1 MIFECFL
8 SSDDSD
14 RVTRTLGK
22 LARHGLK
29 QWALTG
35 GLAVELHLSRL
46 AGQPCTRLL
55 NDIDFVADSF
65 EFLPHTL
72 VQDFLF
78 RHVHPLAAAGKT
90 MLQCVDTE
98 TALRVDIFNPY
109 GAAMIRACP
118 PDLPTCELRL
128 ISLEDLASG
137 EASLLMDLAGNIP
150 VDRKFARDFRRL
162 SEFIHTTKAEIAW
175 RDYRK
180 PDHPATFSEA
190 AQLVTQLIDSRADLL
205 IAPEYSTDVSATCE
219 RCQHTPAFP
228 LADARAI
235 CAVLGYC

>member
-1 MIFECFL
+1 ML
-8 SSDDSD
+8 RAGRLDSPND
-14 RVTRTLGK
+14 QLG
-22 LARHGLK
+22 
-29 QWALTG
+29 
-35 GLAVELHLSRL
+35 
-46 AGQPCTRLL
+46 
-55 NDIDFVADSF
+55 
-65 EFLPHTL
+65 
-72 VQDFLF
+72 
-78 RHVHPLAAAGKT
+78 
-90 MLQCVDTE
+90 
-98 TALRVDIFNPY
+98 
-109 GAAMIRACP
+109 
-118 PDLPTCELRL
+118 L
-128 ISLEDLASG
+128 ISLEDLACG
-137 EASLLMDLAGNIP
+137 ETSLLMDLARN
-150 VDRKFARDFRRL
+150 VSVASKFARDFRRL